1 MVAKRAALYLR
12 LSVAQDDVQS
22 DSIRRQ
28 EADLRALC
36 EREGWEVVEVLA
48 DDGIS
53 GRKVRANA
61 TEALRMLRDR
71 EADVLAVWKLD
82 RFSRQGLGAIG
93 DLVETLDAT
102 PGALFVALQDGLRS
116 DQAAW
121 RLVAAVLSEVART
134 EADNTSLRIAAS
146 IRSNR
151 ADGRFVGG
159 TVPFGF
165 RPAPREG
172 GGRTLKPH
180 APEVAII
187 HEVARRILDGESQAR
202 LLGDLTARG
211 VPTTRSAYRIAQLN
225 GLDPDGLDRGSWSYS
240 GLSAVWTGDS
250 LLGRLSRSRPV
261 IGADGRTRKVWEL
274 VRDSD
279 GSPLIA
285 HEPILDGATAERLRT
300 HLRDPKNPKSRTGPR
315 RERHARLLSG
325 VIFCDDCGQRLWVTT
340 SGGRT
345 VYTCAIRAGRCSG
358 PNMKVENA
366 ERAVRERFLAI
377 AGAWPEVKQIEEV
390 TAPATIAA
398 LADTESA
405 IREALAELQSDGVD
419 GAAILGRVDA
429 LKARR
434 AELQAIPSA
443 ITVRTIP
450 TGRTIAE
457 AWETATDESRRRI
470 LSYALDHVTLAPTE
484 TKGRTGYHPE
494 RIRII
499 WNS

>member
-1 MVAKRAALYLR
+1 MKPRAVLYLR
-12 LSVAQDDVQS
+12 LSVAQDEVQS

-28 EADLRALC
+28 ETDLRALA
-36 EREGWEVVEVLA
+36 EREGWDVVRVLA
-48 DDGIS
+48 DDGLS
-53 GRKVRANA
+53 GRKARANA
-61 TEALRMLRDR
+61 TEALRMIRDR

-82 RFSRQGLGAIG
+82 RWTRQGLGALA
-93 DLVETLDAT
+93 DLVGVLDAT
-102 PGALFVALQDGLRS
+102 PGSRFVALQDGLRS

-134 EADNTSLRIAAS
+134 EADNTSARVSAS

-151 ADGRFVGG
+151 ADGRYVGG

-172 GGRTLKPH
+172 GGRTLKPF

-187 HEVARRILDGESQAR
+187 REFVDRILGGESQASMIY
-202 LLGDLTARG
+202 DLQRRG
-211 VPTTRSAYRIAQLN
+211 IPTTRSAYRLAQVN
-225 GLDPDGLDRGSWSYS
+225 GLDPEGLDRGSWSYA
-240 GLSAVWTGDS
+240 GLNAVWTGES

-261 IGADGRTRKVWEL
+261 VGPDGKTRKVWEL
-274 VRDSD
+274 VRDAD
-279 GSPLIA
+279 GAPLVA
-285 HEPILDGATAERLRT
+285 YEPILDFATVERLRA
-300 HLRDPKNPKSRTGPR
+300 HLRDPKNPQSRRGPR
-315 RERHARLLSG
+315 RERRARLLSSL
-325 VIFCDDCGQRLWVTT
+325 IFCDDCGQRLWVTT

-366 ERAVRERFLAI
+366 ERAVSEAYLAV
-377 AGAWPEVKQIEEV
+377 AGSWPEVEEVEEV
-390 TAPATIAA
+390 TAPATVAA
-398 LADTESA
+398 LADVEAA

-419 GAAILGRVDA
+419 GPAILQRVET

-434 AELQAIPSA
+434 SELQATPSA
-443 ITVRTIP
+443 VTTRIVP
-450 TGRTIAE
+450 TGRTISE
-457 AWETATDESRRRI
+457 AWENSDDDARRRM
-470 LSYALDHVTLAPTE
+470 LALALDHVTLTPTA

-494 RIRII
+494 RIKLG